1 VLSGIYPAL
10 VISNYQPI
18 QVLKGRFTDS
28 GKGLFLRKLLTV
40 FQFTISIAL
49 LIGTILV
56 YKQLHFMQIQELGFS
71 PDQVIVVEG
80 PRISDSTFYMKANSF
95 KESLENTSNIS
106 QVSLSNSIPS
116 REVSGMSSGFRRK
129 EVDPNSSVLMA
140 YNLVDEEY
148 ISLYDMEIV
157 AGRNFDK
164 DLDNWQSVILS
175 EKGALE
181 LGYKDAETAIGRQMA
196 IGSGND
202 NSYNIV
208 GVVRDYHHNSLN
220 EPMTSLCHFYEGH
233 SSDYISIKLNSRDLE
248 HSINQIKSDYAA
260 FFPNNPFHYF
270 FMDDSFAAQ
279 YEADRKTSEI
289 VLLFSSLAIFIACLG
304 LFGLTSFVVIKR
316 AKEIGIRKVLGATF
330 LNIFNL
336 ISKEFV
342 VLVGISI
349 LIASPLSY
357 FLLDKYLEQY
367 PYQTEISWWIFV
379 LAGLIAL
386 VISILTM
393 SYQSVRSAS
402 ANPIDSIRTE

>member
-1 VLSGIYPAL
+1 
-10 VISNYQPI
+10 
-18 QVLKGRFTDS
+18 
-28 GKGLFLRKLLTV
+28 
-40 FQFTISIAL
+40 
-49 LIGTILV
+49 
-56 YKQLHFMQIQELGFS
+56 
-71 PDQVIVVEG
+71 
-80 PRISDSTFYMKANSF
+80 
-95 KESLENTSNIS
+95 
-106 QVSLSNSIPS
+106 
-116 REVSGMSSGFRRK
+116 
-129 EVDPNSSVLMA
+129 
-140 YNLVDEEY
+140 
-148 ISLYDMEIV
+148 
-157 AGRNFDK
+157 
-164 DLDNWQSVILS
+164 
-175 EKGALE
+175 
-181 LGYKDAETAIGRQMA
+181 
-196 IGSGND
+196 
-202 NSYNIV
+202 
-208 GVVRDYHHNSLN
+208 
-220 EPMTSLCHFYEGH
+220 MTSLCHFYEGH

-279 YEADRKTSEI
+279 YEADRKTGEI

-342 VLVGISI
+342 LLVGISI

-379 LAGLIAL
+379 FAGLVAL
-386 VISILTM
+386 LISILTM